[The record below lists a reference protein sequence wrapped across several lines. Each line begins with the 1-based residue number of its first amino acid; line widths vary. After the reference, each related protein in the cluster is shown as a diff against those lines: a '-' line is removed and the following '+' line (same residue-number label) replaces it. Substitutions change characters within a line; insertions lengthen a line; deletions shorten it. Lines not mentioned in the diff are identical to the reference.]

1 MGEMHIYTGAVV
13 KPRRPV
19 MSAKSP
25 PTIQLS
31 RRRAL
36 AVPGAAL
43 LAGVLGP
50 ALLAACGGGG
60 GGDDSGTPTGGGG
73 GAQSYVAG
81 PISGLGSIIVG
92 GVRFEDNSARI
103 ESEDDD
109 DGRSRNRSELQ
120 LGMMVEVQ
128 ASSIDDSTSRGTA
141 ALIRFGSEMKGPV
154 ASIEAGS
161 QTIRV
166 LDQTVEIR
174 PETVF
179 APSLAGGFNAIAI
192 GQILEIHAQFD
203 AATGRY
209 SATRIELED
218 NANEY
223 RLRGVLSSL
232 DTTAKTFKIGD
243 AVINYAGVT
252 ELPATLAD
260 SQRVRVRLQTA
271 QVNGQWVATRLRS
284 GVRRVDDFGDA
295 RIRGLVTAFTSATQF
310 EVQGVPVEVAA
321 GARVEGTVAQGAMV
335 EVRGRAEGGR
345 ILASRVKV
353 LNRDDDEVRRV
364 ELHGTVSALD
374 TTART
379 FMLREVMIVYS
390 ERTEFKDGS
399 AARLANGQAVEVKGQ
414 WSVDGN
420 DRNTLAASSIEFE

>member
-1 MGEMHIYTGAVV
+1 MNPKTPQTV
-13 KPRRPV
+13 
-19 MSAKSP
+19 
-25 PTIQLS
+25 QLS

-36 AVPGAAL
+36 AVPGAAM

-50 ALLAACGGGG
+50 AVLAACGGGG
-60 GGDDSGTPTGGGG
+60 GDDGGRPTGGG

-81 PISGLGSIIVG
+81 PITGLGSIIVG
-92 GVRFEDNSARI
+92 GVRFEDDSARI

-109 DGRSRNRSELQ
+109 DGSSRNRSELQ

-154 ASIEAGS
+154 ASIDVAA

-166 LDQTVEIR
+166 LDQTVEVR
-174 PETVF
+174 AETVF
-179 APSLAGGFNAIAI
+179 APGLSGFAAIAV

-223 RLRGVLSSL
+223 RLRGLVGSL
-232 DTTAKTFKIGD
+232 DTAAKAFKIGD
-243 AVINYAGVT
+243 AVINYAGVA
-252 ELPATLAD
+252 ELPANFAD
-260 SQRVRVRLQTA
+260 GQRVRVRLQTA
-271 QVNGQWVATRLRS
+271 KVNGQWVATRLRS

-321 GARVEGTVAQGAMV
+321 GARVEGTVAAGAMV

-345 ILASRVKV
+345 IVASRVKV

-374 TTART
+374 TAAKT
-379 FMLREVMIVYS
+379 FMLREVKIVYS
-390 ERTEFKDGS
+390 ASTEFKDGS
-399 AARLANGQAVEVKGQ
+399 ESTLADGKAVEVKGQ